1 MKLQKHYSTQLPVL
15 ASWKRLCYIKFLFQQ
30 KSMAT
35 ANGHLSV
42 IKSRKI
48 LKTIN
53 KEPYLSGISKILEE
67 MYMCIKSASHQKCI
81 TYKNEKM

>member
-1 MKLQKHYSTQLPVL
+1 MKLQKHYTTQLPVL
-15 ASWKRLCYIKFLFQQ
+15 ASWKRLCYIKDLFQQ

-35 ANGHLSV
+35 ANGHLPV

-53 KEPYLSGISKILEE
+53 KEPHLSGISKILEE
-67 MYMCIKSASHQKCI
+67 MYICIKSASHQKCI
-81 TYKNEKM
+81 TCKNGKM